1 MMKTDKEEFLSL
13 LRSYQGIIHKV
24 NLIYFSVSEDRKDN
38 FQEVVFNMWKAYPA
52 LKNKEKIAS
61 WLYAIAI
68 NTSISKIRKDSRY
81 TFSGDM
87 ESINI
92 LSSDS
97 NIEITI
103 DFQRLLEA
111 IRQLKGVDK
120 SIMLLYLEDYSYNE
134 IEEIIGISSS
144 NVGVRINRAKKQLEK
159 LLK

>member
-24 NLIYFSVSEDRKDN
+24 NLVYFSVLEDRKDN